1 MKLKVEKGQVSIII
15 KHMHKLDS
23 PYVEDWFV
31 VSLRWFVLLAAT
43 TSLALRNQLLTS
55 FSLLI
60 VVLVCWNV
68 VVTALTG
75 LNYRLPFHRQINLI
89 VDIAITG
96 AFLWM
101 EQDPFGAAGTLVFL
115 SLASGA
121 IYFDIWGGLTAGV
134 VLGLVEAAAMFVQGT
149 SLLNGGVEIGITL
162 GLGLVFGFI
171 SQNMI
176 GQLRSARKKQVVA
189 REKQN
194 RVEND
199 RLRAILDLTTALTA
213 TLSYKRVL
221 DSALDLSVNALH
233 VDDAESENATPKD
246 DRLVSAVLLFQGDEL
261 TIGSARRFTQADLRL
276 TFPAK
281 EGLLAQ
287 AMEEGD
293 FVVTGKVTSDPELGR
308 LVGLQYCNSIFC
320 FPMRSGFSLYG
331 VLIFGHP
338 DTDYFTRDRCDVL
351 AIIARQAVIAI
362 QNARLYQDIADE
374 KERIV
379 EVQEEA
385 RKKLARD
392 LHDGPTQSV
401 AAMAMRVNLAR
412 RMVERD
418 PKAAIDELEK
428 IEDLARRTTKEIRH
442 MLFTLRPLVLESQ
455 GLTAALQ
462 AMADKMKE
470 TFGQEVIIQVDENLT
485 SQLEMGKTG
494 VVFYI
499 AEEAVNNARKHA
511 QAPHIWVR
519 LRPLPK
525 QPDIAF
531 LEIADDG
538 LGFDVV
544 AVNKSYDKRGSL
556 GMVNLRERTE
566 LVNGILNIDSAPG
579 KGARIQVFIP
589 LTEEAAD
596 LLHHARDRAQQG

>member
-1 MKLKVEKGQVSIII
+1 MI
-15 KHMHKLDS
+15 KSMYKSDS
-23 PYVEDWFV
+23 PYIEDWFI
-31 VSLRWFVLLAAT
+31 VSLRWLVLLGAT
-43 TSLALRNQLLTS
+43 VSLSVENQLVSLASILL
-55 FSLLI
+55 L
-60 VVLVCWNV
+60 VLACWNV
-68 VVTALTG
+68 IVTILTG
-75 LNYRLPFHRQINLI
+75 LNRRLGYHRQISLGI
-89 VDIAITG
+89 DLTITVAFFWLQGG
-96 AFLWM
+96 AFG
-101 EQDPFGAAGTLVFL
+101 PAAWLILL
-115 SLASGA
+115 SLLSGA
-121 IYFDIWGGLTAGV
+121 IYFDLFGGLGAALVIALVEGAGV
-134 VLGLVEAAAMFVQGT
+134 FLHGT
-149 SLLNGGVEIGITL
+149 SILNAGVAIGITL
-162 GLGLVFGFI
+162 VSGFVFGFI
-171 SQNMI
+171 SQKMI
-176 GQLRSARKKQVVA
+176 GQLRTSRQKQVA
-189 REKQN
+189 SREKQN

-233 VDDAESENATPKD
+233 VDDAEAENATPKD

-261 TIGSARRFTQADLRL
+261 MIGSARRFTQADLRVH
-276 TFPAK
+276 FPAK
-281 EGLLAQ
+281 EGLLAK
-287 AMEEGD
+287 AIEEGELI
-293 FVVTGKVTSDPELGR
+293 VTGKVSSDPELGR
-308 LVGLQYCNSIFC
+308 LVGLQNCNSIFC
-320 FPMRSGFSLYG
+320 FPMRSGFNVYG

-338 DTDYFTRDRCDVL
+338 DKDYFTPDRCDVL

-412 RMVERD
+412 RMVEKD
-418 PKAAIDELEK
+418 PKGAIEELEK
-428 IEDLARRTTKEIRH
+428 IEELARRTTKEIRH

-462 AMADKMKE
+462 ATADKMKE

-485 SQLEMGKTG
+485 SQIEMGKTG
-494 VVFYI
+494 VMFYI
-499 AEEAVNNARKHA
+499 VEEAVNNARKHA
-511 QAPHIWVR
+511 QAAHIWVR
-519 LRPLPK
+519 LKPLPK
-525 QPDIAF
+525 QADIAF

-538 LGFDVV
+538 LGFDVA

-566 LVNGILNIDSAPG
+566 LVNGILHIESAPG
-579 KGARIQVFIP
+579 KGTKIQVFIP

-596 LLHHARDRAQQG
+596 LLHHARDRAQPT

>member
-1 MKLKVEKGQVSIII
+1 MYKS
-15 KHMHKLDS
+15 DS
-23 PYVEDWFV
+23 PYIEDWLI
-31 VSLRWFVLLAAT
+31 VSLRWLVVIGAIVSITLKSQF
-43 TSLALRNQLLTS
+43 
-55 FSLLI
+55 LLI
-60 VVLVCWNV
+60 PI
-68 VVTALTG
+68 G
-75 LNYRLPFHRQINLI
+75 L
-89 VDIAITG
+89 
-96 AFLWM
+96 
-101 EQDPFGAAGTLVFL
+101 LVFL
-115 SLASGA
+115 AIWNTGLSLVAAMNRRLYYHREISLAVDLVVAGLLFWLLQGVIIGPALWLIFLAVVSGA
-121 IYFDIWGGLTAGV
+121 IYFDFKGGLGAA
-134 VLGLVEAAAMFVQGT
+134 LVMALIEASSIFLNET
-149 SLLNGGVEIGITL
+149 SLVDAGIGVAATL
-162 GLGLVFGFI
+162 GLGLAFGYI

-176 GQLRSARKKQVVA
+176 AQLRTVRKLRVA
-189 REKQN
+189 AHEKQN

-199 RLRAILDLTTALTA
+199 RMRAIYDLTTTLTA

-233 VDDAESENATPKD
+233 VDDAEAENATPKD
-246 DRLVSAVLLFQGDEL
+246 DRLVSAVLLFKAEEL
-261 TIGSARRFTQADLRL
+261 IVGSARRLTNADMRVNL
-276 TFPAK
+276 PAK
-281 EGLLAQ
+281 EGLLAKVI
-287 AMEEGD
+287 EEGEPI
-293 FVVTGKVTSDPELGR
+293 VVDKVSSDPELGR
-308 LVGLQYCNSIFC
+308 LVGLQNCNSIYC
-320 FPMRSGFSLYG
+320 FPMRSGFNVYG

-338 DTDYFTRDRCDVL
+338 EANYFTRDRCDVL

-401 AAMAMRVNLAR
+401 AAIAMRVNLAR

-418 PKAAIDELEK
+418 PQGAMDELTKVE
-428 IEDLARRTTKEIRH
+428 ELARRTSKEIRH

-470 TFGQEVIIQVDENLT
+470 TFSQDVVIQVDENMA

-494 VVFYI
+494 VIFYI
-499 AEEAVNNARKHA
+499 VEEAVNNARKHA
-511 QAPHIWVR
+511 QAETISVR
-519 LRPLPK
+519 LRALSK
-525 QPDIAF
+525 QPDIVF
-531 LEIADDG
+531 LEIADNG
-538 LGFDVV
+538 VGFDVV

-566 LVNGILNIDSAPG
+566 LVNGILRIDSAPG
-579 KGARIQVFIP
+579 KGAKIQVFIP

-596 LLHHARDRAQQG
+596 QLHHARDQASLQS

>member
-1 MKLKVEKGQVSIII
+1 MDKS
-15 KHMHKLDS
+15 DS
-23 PYVEDWFV
+23 PYIEDWFI
-31 VSLRWFVLLAAT
+31 VSLRWLVLLGVTA
-43 TSLALRNQLLTS
+43 SLSIEGQLVSISSALLFL
-55 FSLLI
+55 
-60 VVLVCWNV
+60 LVCWNV
-68 VVTALTG
+68 IVAVLAG
-75 LNYRLPFHRQINLI
+75 LNRRFSYHRQISLGI
-89 VDIAITG
+89 DVTIAALFFYLQGG
-96 AFLWM
+96 AFG
-101 EQDPFGAAGTLVFL
+101 PAAWLILL
-115 SLASGA
+115 SLVSGA
-121 IYFDIWGGLTAGV
+121 IYFDMFGGLGA
-134 VLGLVEAAAMFVQGT
+134 GLVLALVEGAGIYLYGANVLT
-149 SLLNGGVEIGITL
+149 SIVAIIVTVGS
-162 GLGLVFGFI
+162 GLVFGLI
-171 SQNMI
+171 SRKII
-176 GQLRSARKKQVVA
+176 GQLRTTRQKQVVS

-199 RLRAILDLTTALTA
+199 RMRAIYDLTTTLTA

-233 VDDAESENATPKD
+233 VDDAEAENATPKD
-246 DRLVSAVLLFQGDEL
+246 DRLVSAVLLFRGEEL
-261 TIGSARRFTQADLRL
+261 KIGSARRFTQADLRL
-276 TFPAK
+276 SFPAK
-281 EGLLAQ
+281 EGLLAKVI
-287 AMEEGD
+287 EEGELVITD
-293 FVVTGKVTSDPELGR
+293 KVSSDPELGR
-308 LVGLQYCNSIFC
+308 LVGLQNCNSIFC
-320 FPMRSGFSLYG
+320 FPMRSGFNVYG

-338 DTDYFTRDRCDVL
+338 DVDYFTRDRSDVL

-418 PKAAIDELEK
+418 PKGAIEELEK
-428 IEDLARRTTKEIRH
+428 IEELARRTTKEIRH

-455 GLTAALQ
+455 GLTVALQ

-470 TFGQEVIIQVDENLT
+470 TFNQEVIIQVDENLT

-494 VVFYI
+494 VIFYI
-499 AEEAVNNARKHA
+499 VEEAVNNARKHA

-519 LRPLPK
+519 LKPLPK
-525 QPDIAF
+525 QADIAF

-538 LGFDVV
+538 LGFDVA

-556 GMVNLRERTE
+556 GMVNLRERSE
-566 LVNGILNIDSAPG
+566 LVNGILHIDSAPG
-579 KGARIQVFIP
+579 KGAKIQVFIP

-596 LLHHARDRAQQG
+596 LLHHARDRAQ